1 MEVGS
6 RSMMRGCLRSNARR
20 SSESGTVRLGR
31 LLAAASAAAALMYV
45 LDPDRGAARR
55 ARLAEGTLST
65 VRHGGRRALRIA
77 HHLTAEAGGLLQR
90 LVHLHPYRAV
100 DERTFLDHVET
111 ELLGHPDVPKG
122 RINVDVEK
130 GVVVLRGQLDSDQ
143 IALVERRT
151 RAISGVRGF
160 TSFLHVAGTPAPNKA
175 AALRAN
181 GAAEQR

>member
-1 MEVGS
+1 VGC
-6 RSMMRGCLRSNARR
+6 RSMVRSFLRSNARR
-20 SSESGTVRLGR
+20 ASEFGTVRLGR
-31 LLAAASAAAALMYV
+31 LLAAASAGAALMYV

-65 VRHGGRRALRIA
+65 VRHGGRRALRIT

-90 LVHLHPYRAV
+90 LIHVHPYRAV

-122 RINVDVEK
+122 RINLDVEN
-130 GVVVLRGQLDSDQ
+130 GVVTLRGQLDSPDQ
-143 IALVERRT
+143 IARVERRT
-151 RAISGVRGF
+151 RAISGVCGF

-181 GAAEQR
+181 GAR